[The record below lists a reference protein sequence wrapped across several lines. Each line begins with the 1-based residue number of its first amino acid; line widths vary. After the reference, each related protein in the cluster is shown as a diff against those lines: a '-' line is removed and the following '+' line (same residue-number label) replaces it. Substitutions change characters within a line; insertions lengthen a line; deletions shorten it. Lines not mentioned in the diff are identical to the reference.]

1 MQDEIKKRIEKLQE
15 IKKEITAIEKKIAT
29 TQTDFKKKVYTEKMA
44 FEKRMSIEKSN
55 YEHLLTLSEIEKIEL
70 SNEAR
75 SIGKDIVS
83 IRLGDLIE
91 ELAYLKEIKTS
102 EVSVIIDP
110 IIFFSG
116 NYSIRQM
123 SKLIN
128 TIYYDYIINLVVE
141 LSGNYKKDNSMITLF
156 NYLIRLNAKFSDIES
171 DGKTLMEHCTAKGIY
186 DARAR
191 EYRTELY
198 VDRNIN
204 DIVLNI
210 PLSYLVRET
219 DSSWYPVDLITQAI
233 INCRGKGYQEET
245 SKKKVKS
252 LSNDEISK

>member
-110 IIFFSG
+110 IIFF
-116 NYSIRQM
+116 
-123 SKLIN
+123 
-128 TIYYDYIINLVVE
+128 
-141 LSGNYKKDNSMITLF
+141 
-156 NYLIRLNAKFSDIES
+156 
-171 DGKTLMEHCTAKGIY
+171 
-186 DARAR
+186 R
-191 EYRTELY
+191 ET
-198 VDRNIN
+198 
-204 DIVLNI
+204 IVLDKC
-210 PLSYLVRET
+210 LS
-219 DSSWYPVDLITQAI
+219 
-233 INCRGKGYQEET
+233 
-245 SKKKVKS
+245 
-252 LSNDEISK
+252 